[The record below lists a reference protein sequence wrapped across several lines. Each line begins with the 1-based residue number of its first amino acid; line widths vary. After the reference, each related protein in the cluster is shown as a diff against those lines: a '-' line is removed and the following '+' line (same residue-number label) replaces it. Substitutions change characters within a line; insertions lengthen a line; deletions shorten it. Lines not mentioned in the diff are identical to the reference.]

1 MKKRYA
7 ALVLDL
13 LLLLTAAGCAA
24 APGETESTENTEDLV
39 PTVETVTSNGVEC
52 YRTDG
57 VCYPA
62 VFGEPQLTTEEL
74 TALLDGGDTLEM
86 AMTVNTVPDALRLLR
101 LRQQT
106 GEDID
111 NQGAE
116 DTLLRGGTQ
125 PYGWVEALLYL
136 LAGDYED
143 SGRIDLFAPDNYYG
157 LCAVKQDGLYYA
169 FDPFE
174 IRGDSWITFS
184 DMSFA
189 DADVQ
194 KLADTLREKCDYSP
208 FFTKGVYE
216 ISTYTLPDKE
226 AWALEKAFK
235 QREYTDEEIQQLAS
249 AGLTLE
255 EAADKLHYIED
266 AALFLRASGYR
277 VDEDDAYFLQG
288 RYVNFSLNPGCYIGD
303 YGWSWGLPADY
314 TYEYMAGTCRGT
326 SNLMN
331 LLLAGDYEEQG
342 YVLYLGC
349 HIFNYIK
356 QDGYYYF
363 CDFPR
368 SDVISNTGLDYMM
381 YVCQDPLEFT
391 EYYCANIV
399 PGWDD
404 PESDEYLVLMYLY
417 PLDGKDSL
425 PIGDSGAYGYLTG
438 GRTCDLISSEVED
451 TVVILYERD
460 WYHHRFMDVDPDAI
474 PEVCDDLIDG
484 VMHKVNWRTGEV
496 LDG

>member
-7 ALVLDL
+7 VLVLGL
-13 LLLLTAAGCAA
+13 LLLLTAAGCT
-24 APGETESTENTEDLV
+24 APDKAGSGKDLV
-39 PTVETVTSNGVEC
+39 STVETVTSNGVEC

-62 VFGEPQLTTEEL
+62 VFGEPQLTEGEL
-74 TALLDGGDTLEM
+74 TALLDGGDPVEM

-106 GEDID
+106 GEDFD
-111 NQGAE
+111 NQDAE

-125 PYGWVEALLYL
+125 PYGYVRAMLYL
-136 LAGDYED
+136 LAGDYEE
-143 SGRIDLFAPDNYYG
+143 SGRIDLNAPDNYYG
-157 LCAVKQDGLYYA
+157 FCAVKQDGLYYA

-174 IRGDSWITFS
+174 IRGDRWIAFS
-184 DMSFA
+184 DVSFA

-194 KLADTLREKCDYSP
+194 TLADTLRKNCDYSP
-208 FFTKGVYE
+208 FTKGVYE
-216 ISTYTLPDKE
+216 VNTYTLPDKE
-226 AWALEKAFK
+226 TWALEKAFK

-277 VDEDDAYFLQG
+277 IDEDDAYFLQG

-331 LLLAGDYEEQG
+331 RLLAGDYEEQG

-368 SDVISNTGLDYMM
+368 SDVISNTHLDYMM
-381 YVCQDPLEFT
+381 CVCQDPLEFV
-391 EYYCANIV
+391 EYYCTNV
-399 PGWDD
+399 FPGWDD
-404 PESDEYLVLMYLY
+404 PEDDNYLVLMYLY
-417 PLDGKDSL
+417 PRDGKDSL
-425 PIGDSGAYGYLTG
+425 PIGSSGAYDYLTG
-438 GRTCDLISSEVED
+438 GRDCDVISSEVED

-460 WYHHRFMDVDPDAI
+460 WYHHSFMDVDPDAI
-474 PEVCDDLIDG
+474 PDVCYDLIDG

>member
-7 ALVLDL
+7 VLVLGL
-13 LLLLTAAGCAA
+13 LLFLTAAGCT
-24 APGETESTENTEDLV
+24 APDKAGSGKNLI
-39 PTVETVTSNGVEC
+39 PTVKTVTSNGVEC

-57 VCYPA
+57 VCYPTA
-62 VFGEPQLTTEEL
+62 FGEPQLTTAEL
-74 TALLDGGDTLEM
+74 TALLNGGDPVEM
-86 AMTVNTVPDALRLLR
+86 AITVNTVPDALRLLR

-111 NQGAE
+111 NENAE
-116 DTLLRGGTQ
+116 DTLLHGGTQ
-125 PYGWVEALLYL
+125 PYGYVRAMLYL
-136 LAGDYED
+136 LSGDYED

-157 LCAVKQDGLYYA
+157 FCAVKQNGLYYV

-174 IRGDSWITFS
+174 IRGDRWFPLSGEAY
-184 DMSFA
+184 A
-189 DADVQ
+189 DEDVQ
-194 KLADTLREKCDYSP
+194 TLTETLRVNCDYSP
-208 FFTKGVYE
+208 FTEGVYE
-216 ISTYTLPDKE
+216 VNTYTLPDKE
-226 AWALEKAFK
+226 TWALEKAFK

-277 VDEDDAYFLQG
+277 IDEKDAYFLQG
-288 RYVNFSLNPGCYIGD
+288 RYVNFSLNPGCYIDGYD
-303 YGWSWGLPADY
+303 WGWGLPADY
-314 TYEYMAGTCRGT
+314 TYEYMAGTCNGT

-331 LLLAGDYEEQG
+331 RLLAGDYEEQG
-342 YVLYLGC
+342 YVQYMGG

-368 SDVISNTGLDYMM
+368 SDVISNTHLDYMM

-391 EYYCANIV
+391 EYYCTNV
-399 PGWDD
+399 FPGWDD
-404 PESDEYLVLMYLY
+404 PADDNYLVMMYLY
-417 PLDGKDSL
+417 PRDGKDSL
-425 PIGDSGAYGYLTG
+425 PRGHSGAYNYLTG
-438 GRTCDLISSEVED
+438 GRACDLISSEVED

-460 WYHHRFMDVDPDAI
+460 WYHHSFMDVDPDAI
-474 PEVCDDLIDG
+474 PEVCYDLIDG
-484 VMHKVNWRTGEV
+484 VMHRVNWRTGEV

>member
-7 ALVLDL
+7 VLVLGL
-13 LLLLTAAGCAA
+13 LLLLTAVGCTAPDKAGS
-24 APGETESTENTEDLV
+24 GKNLI
-39 PTVETVTSNGVEC
+39 PTAKTVTSNGVEC

-62 VFGEPQLTTEEL
+62 VFGEPQLTEGEL
-74 TALLDGGDTLEM
+74 TALLDGGDPVEM

-101 LRQQT
+101 LLQQT
-106 GEDID
+106 GEDFD
-111 NQGAE
+111 NQDAE
-116 DTLLRGGTQ
+116 DTLLHGGTQ
-125 PYGWVEALLYL
+125 PYGYVRAMLYL
-136 LAGDYED
+136 LAGDYEE
-143 SGRIDLFAPDNYYG
+143 SGRIDLNAPDNYYDF
-157 LCAVKQDGLYYA
+157 CAVKQDGLYYA

-174 IRGDSWITFS
+174 IRGDRWITFS

-194 KLADTLREKCDYSP
+194 TLAETLQVNCDYSP
-208 FFTKGVYE
+208 FTEGVYE
-216 ISTYTLPDKE
+216 VNTYTLPDKE
-226 AWALEKAFK
+226 TWAREKAFK

-288 RYVNFSLNPGCYIGD
+288 RYVNFSLTPGCYIGD

-331 LLLAGDYEEQG
+331 RLLAGDYEEQG

-381 YVCQDPLEFT
+381 DVCQDPLEFT
-391 EYYCANIV
+391 EYYCTNV
-399 PGWDD
+399 FPGWDN
-404 PESDEYLVLMYLY
+404 PEDDNYLVLMYLY
-417 PLDGKDSL
+417 PRDGKDSL
-425 PIGDSGAYGYLTG
+425 PIGSSGAYDYLTG
-438 GRTCDLISSEVED
+438 GRSCDVISSEVED

-460 WYHHRFMDVDPDAI
+460 WYHHSFMDVDPDAI
-474 PEVCDDLIDG
+474 PDVCYDLIDG

>member
-7 ALVLDL
+7 VLVLGL
-13 LLLLTAAGCAA
+13 LLLLTAAGCT
-24 APGETESTENTEDLV
+24 APDKAGSGKNLI
-39 PTVETVTSNGVEC
+39 PTAKTVTSNGVEC

-57 VCYPA
+57 VCYPT
-62 VFGEPQLTTEEL
+62 VFGEPQLTEGEL
-74 TALLDGGDTLEM
+74 TALLDGGDPVEM

-111 NQGAE
+111 NQDAE
-116 DTLLRGGTQ
+116 DTLLHGGTQ
-125 PYGWVEALLYL
+125 PYGYVRAMLYL
-136 LAGDYED
+136 LSDDYED

-157 LCAVKQDGLYYA
+157 FCAVKQNGLYYA

-174 IRGDSWITFS
+174 IRGDRWITFS
-184 DMSFA
+184 D
-189 DADVQ
+189 
-194 KLADTLREKCDYSP
+194 P
-208 FFTKGVYE
+208 FTKGVYE
-216 ISTYTLPDKE
+216 VNTYTLPDME
-226 AWALEKAFK
+226 TWTLEKAFK

-277 VDEDDAYFLQG
+277 IDEKDAYFLQG
-288 RYVNFSLNPGCYIGD
+288 RYVNFNLNPDCFIGGYD
-303 YGWSWGLPADY
+303 WNWGLPADY
-314 TYEYMAGTCRGT
+314 TYEYMAGTSNGT

-331 LLLAGDYEEQG
+331 RLLAGDYEEQG
-342 YVLYLGC
+342 YVQYLGG

-368 SDVISNTGLDYMM
+368 SDVISNTHLDYMM
-381 YVCQDPLEFT
+381 CVCQDPLEFV
-391 EYYCANIV
+391 EYYCTNV
-399 PGWDD
+399 FPGWDD
-404 PESDEYLVLMYLY
+404 PEDDNYLVLMYLY
-417 PLDGKDSL
+417 PRDGKDSL
-425 PIGDSGAYGYLTG
+425 PRGSSGAYNYLTG
-438 GRTCDLISSEVED
+438 GRSCDVISSEVED

-460 WYHHRFMDVDPDAI
+460 WYHHSFMDVDPDAI
-474 PEVCDDLIDG
+474 PEVGDDLIDG
-484 VMHKVNWRTGEV
+484 VMHRVNWRTGEV

>member
-7 ALVLDL
+7 VLVLGL
-13 LLLLTAAGCAA
+13 LLLLTAVGCTAPDKAGS
-24 APGETESTENTEDLV
+24 GKDLV
-39 PTVETVTSNGVEC
+39 STVETVTSNGVEC

-57 VCYPA
+57 VCYPT
-62 VFGEPQLTTEEL
+62 VFGEPQLTEGEL
-74 TALLDGGDTLEM
+74 TALLDGGDPVEM

-106 GEDID
+106 GEDIN
-111 NQGAE
+111 NQDAE
-116 DTLLRGGTQ
+116 ATLLYGSSQ
-125 PYGWVEALLYL
+125 PRGWVEALLYL

-157 LCAVKQDGLYYA
+157 FCAVKQDGLYYA

-174 IRGDSWITFS
+174 IRGDRWIAFS

-194 KLADTLREKCDYSP
+194 TLAKTLQVNCDYSP
-208 FFTKGVYE
+208 FTKGVYE
-216 ISTYTLPDKE
+216 VNTYTLPDKE
-226 AWALEKAFK
+226 TWALEKAFK

-277 VDEDDAYFLQG
+277 IDEDDAYFLQG

-331 LLLAGDYEEQG
+331 RLLAGDYEEQG

-368 SDVISNTGLDYMM
+368 SDVISNTHLDYMM
-381 YVCQDPLEFT
+381 CVCQDPLEFV
-391 EYYCANIV
+391 EYYCTNV
-399 PGWDD
+399 FPGWDD
-404 PESDEYLVLMYLY
+404 PEDDNYLVLMYLY
-417 PLDGKDSL
+417 PRDGKDSL
-425 PIGDSGAYGYLTG
+425 PIGSSGAYDYLTG
-438 GRTCDLISSEVED
+438 GRDCDVISSEVED

-460 WYHHRFMDVDPDAI
+460 WYHHSFMDVDPDAI
-474 PEVCDDLIDG
+474 PDVCYDLIDG

>member
-1 MKKRYA
+1 MKKRYVV
-7 ALVLDL
+7 LVLGL
-13 LLLLTAAGCAA
+13 LLLLTAAGCT
-24 APGETESTENTEDLV
+24 APDKAGSGKNLI
-39 PTVETVTSNGVEC
+39 PTAKTVTSNGVEC

-57 VCYPA
+57 VCYPT
-62 VFGEPQLTTEEL
+62 VFGEPQLTEGEL
-74 TALLDGGDTLEM
+74 TALLNGGDPVEM

-106 GEDID
+106 GEDIN
-111 NQGAE
+111 NQDAE
-116 DTLLRGGTQ
+116 ATLLYGSSQPRG
-125 PYGWVEALLYL
+125 WAEALLYL

-157 LCAVKQDGLYYA
+157 FCAVKQNGLYYA

-174 IRGDSWITFS
+174 IRGDRWITFS

-194 KLADTLREKCDYSP
+194 TLAETLRVNCDYSP
-208 FFTKGVYE
+208 FTEGVYE
-216 ISTYTLPDKE
+216 VNTYTLPDKE
-226 AWALEKAFK
+226 TWALEKAFK

-288 RYVNFSLNPGCYIGD
+288 RYVNFSLTPGCYIGD

-314 TYEYMAGTCRGT
+314 TYKYMAGTCRGT

-331 LLLAGDYEEQG
+331 RLLAGDYEEQG

-368 SDVISNTGLDYMM
+368 SDVISNTHLDYMM
-381 YVCQDPLEFT
+381 DVCQDPLEFT
-391 EYYCANIV
+391 EYYCTNV
-399 PGWDD
+399 FPGWDN
-404 PESDEYLVLMYLY
+404 PEDDNYLVLMYLY
-417 PLDGKDSL
+417 PRDGKDSL
-425 PIGDSGAYGYLTG
+425 PIGSSGAYDYLTG
-438 GRTCDLISSEVED
+438 GRDCDVISSEVED

-460 WYHHRFMDVDPDAI
+460 WYHHSFMDVDPDAI
-474 PEVCDDLIDG
+474 PDVCYDLIDG

>member
-7 ALVLDL
+7 ALVLGL

-24 APGETESTENTEDLV
+24 APDEAESAESGEDLV
-39 PTVETVTSNGVEC
+39 PTVKTVTSNGVEC

-62 VFGEPQLTTEEL
+62 VFGEPQLTGEEL
-74 TALLDGGDTLEM
+74 TALLDGGDPVEM

-101 LRQQT
+101 LRRQT

-111 NQGAE
+111 NQDAE
-116 DTLLRGGTQ
+116 TTLLRGGTQ
-125 PYGWVEALLYL
+125 PYGYAHAMLYL
-136 LAGDYED
+136 LSGDYED

-157 LCAVKQDGLYYA
+157 FCAVKQDGLYYA
-169 FDPFE
+169 FDVLE
-174 IRGDSWITFS
+174 IRGDRWIAFS

-194 KLADTLREKCDYSP
+194 TLAETLRVNCNYSP
-208 FFTKGVYE
+208 FTEGVYKVN
-216 ISTYTLPDKE
+216 TYTLPDKE
-226 AWALEKAFK
+226 AWALEKTFK

-266 AALFLRASGYR
+266 AALFLRASGYH
-277 VDEDDAYFLQG
+277 VDNDDAYFLQG

-303 YGWSWGLPADY
+303 YEWSWGLPADY

-331 LLLAGDYEEQG
+331 RLLAGDYEEQG
-342 YVLYLGC
+342 YVLYLGS

-363 CDFPR
+363 CDFANCE
-368 SDVISNTGLDYMM
+368 IICNNGLDYLM

-391 EYYCANIV
+391 EYYCTNV
-399 PGWDD
+399 FPCWDD

-417 PLDGKDSL
+417 PRDGKDSL
-425 PIGDSGAYGYLTG
+425 PIGSSGAYDYLTG
-438 GRTCDLISSEVED
+438 GRARDMISSEVED

-474 PEVCDDLIDG
+474 PEECYDLIDG

>member
-24 APGETESTENTEDLV
+24 PNEAESGENLV
-39 PTVETVTSNGVEC
+39 PTVKTVKSNGVEC

-62 VFGEPQLTTEEL
+62 VFGEPQLTTAEL

-106 GEDID
+106 GEDFD
-111 NQGAE
+111 NQDAE

-125 PYGWVEALLYL
+125 PYGYAQAMLYL

-143 SGRIDLFAPDNYYG
+143 SGRIDLNAPGNDYG
-157 LCAVKQDGLYYA
+157 LCAVKQNGLYYA

-174 IRGDSWITFS
+174 IRGDRWIAFS
-184 DMSFA
+184 DVSFA
-189 DADVQ
+189 DADAQ
-194 KLADTLREKCDYSP
+194 KLADTLRKTCDYSP
-208 FFTKGVYE
+208 FTEGVYE
-216 ISTYTLPDKE
+216 VNTFTLPDKE
-226 AWALEKAFK
+226 TWALEKAFK

-255 EAADKLHYIED
+255 EAADKLHFIED

-303 YGWSWGLPADY
+303 YGWSWGLPTDY

-331 LLLAGDYEEQG
+331 RLLAGDYEEQG

-368 SDVISNTGLDYMM
+368 SDVISNTHLDYMM
-381 YVCQDPLEFT
+381 CVCQDPLEFV
-391 EYYCANIV
+391 EYYCTNV
-399 PGWDD
+399 FPNWDA
-404 PESDEYLVLMYLY
+404 PEDDNYLVLMYLY

-425 PIGDSGAYGYLTG
+425 PIGSSGAYDYLTG
-438 GRTCDLISSEVED
+438 GRSCDVISSEVED

-460 WYHHRFMDVDPDAI
+460 WYHHSFMDVDPDAI
-474 PEVCDDLIDG
+474 PDVCYDLIDG

>member
-7 ALVLDL
+7 VLVLGL
-13 LLLLTAAGCAA
+13 LLLLTAAGCT
-24 APGETESTENTEDLV
+24 APDKAGSGKDLV
-39 PTVETVTSNGVEC
+39 STVETVTSNGVEC

-62 VFGEPQLTTEEL
+62 VFGEPQLTEGEL
-74 TALLDGGDTLEM
+74 TALLDGGDPVEM

-111 NQGAE
+111 NQDAE
-116 DTLLRGGTQ
+116 DTLLHGGTQ
-125 PYGWVEALLYL
+125 PYGYVRAMLYL
-136 LAGDYED
+136 LSGDYED

-157 LCAVKQDGLYYA
+157 FCAVKQDGLYYA

-174 IRGDSWITFS
+174 IRGDRWIAFS
-184 DMSFA
+184 DVSFA

-194 KLADTLREKCDYSP
+194 TLADTLRKNCDYSP
-208 FFTKGVYE
+208 FTKGVYE
-216 ISTYTLPDKE
+216 VNTFTLPDKE
-226 AWALEKAFK
+226 TWAREKAFK

-331 LLLAGDYEEQG
+331 RLLAGDYEEQG

-368 SDVISNTGLDYMM
+368 SDVISNTHLDYMM
-381 YVCQDPLEFT
+381 CVCQDPLEFV
-391 EYYCANIV
+391 EYYCTNV
-399 PGWDD
+399 FPGWDD
-404 PESDEYLVLMYLY
+404 PEDDNYLVLMYLY
-417 PLDGKDSL
+417 PRDGKDSL
-425 PIGDSGAYGYLTG
+425 PIGSSGAYDYLTG
-438 GRTCDLISSEVED
+438 GRDCDVISSEVED

-460 WYHHRFMDVDPDAI
+460 WYHHSFMDVDPDAI
-474 PEVCDDLIDG
+474 PDVCYDLIDG

>member
-1 MKKRYA
+1 MKKRYVV
-7 ALVLDL
+7 LVLGL
-13 LLLLTAAGCAA
+13 LLLLTAVGCTAPDKAGS
-24 APGETESTENTEDLV
+24 GKDLV
-39 PTVETVTSNGVEC
+39 STVETVTSNGVEC

-57 VCYPA
+57 VCYPT
-62 VFGEPQLTTEEL
+62 VFGEPRLTTAEL

-106 GEDID
+106 GEDIN
-111 NQGAE
+111 NQDAE
-116 DTLLRGGTQ
+116 ATLLYGSSQ
-125 PYGWVEALLYL
+125 PRGWVEALLYL

-157 LCAVKQDGLYYA
+157 FCAVKQNGLYYA

-174 IRGDSWITFS
+174 IRGDRWITFS

-194 KLADTLREKCDYSP
+194 TLADTLRKNCDYSP
-208 FFTKGVYE
+208 FTKGVYE
-216 ISTYTLPDKE
+216 VNTYTLPDME
-226 AWALEKAFK
+226 TWTLEKAFK

-288 RYVNFSLNPGCYIGD
+288 RYVNFSLTPGCYIGD

-331 LLLAGDYEEQG
+331 RLLAGDYEEQG

-368 SDVISNTGLDYMM
+368 SDVISNTHLDYMM
-381 YVCQDPLEFT
+381 DVCQDPLEFT
-391 EYYCANIV
+391 EYYCTNV
-399 PGWDD
+399 FPGWDN
-404 PESDEYLVLMYLY
+404 PEDDNYLVLMYLY
-417 PLDGKDSL
+417 PRDGKDSL
-425 PIGDSGAYGYLTG
+425 PIGSSGAYDYLTG
-438 GRTCDLISSEVED
+438 GRDCDVISSEVED

-460 WYHHRFMDVDPDAI
+460 WYHHSFMDVDPDAI
-474 PEVCDDLIDG
+474 PDVCYDLIDG

>member
-1 MKKRYA
+1 MKKRYVV
-7 ALVLDL
+7 LVLGL
-13 LLLLTAAGCAA
+13 LLLLTAVGCTAPDKAGS
-24 APGETESTENTEDLV
+24 GKDLV
-39 PTVETVTSNGVEC
+39 STVETVTSNGVEC

-62 VFGEPQLTTEEL
+62 VFGEPQLTEGEL
-74 TALLDGGDTLEM
+74 TALLDGGDPVEM

-106 GEDID
+106 GEDIN
-111 NQGAE
+111 NQDAE
-116 DTLLRGGTQ
+116 ATLLYGSSQ
-125 PYGWVEALLYL
+125 PRGWVEALLYL

-157 LCAVKQDGLYYA
+157 FCAVKQNGLYYA

-174 IRGDSWITFS
+174 IRGDRWITFS

-194 KLADTLREKCDYSP
+194 TLADTLRKNCDYSP
-208 FFTKGVYE
+208 FTKGVYE
-216 ISTYTLPDKE
+216 VNTYTLPDME
-226 AWALEKAFK
+226 TWTLEKAFK

-288 RYVNFSLNPGCYIGD
+288 RYVNFSLTPGCYIGD

-331 LLLAGDYEEQG
+331 RLLAGDYEEQG

-368 SDVISNTGLDYMM
+368 SDVISNTHLDYMM
-381 YVCQDPLEFT
+381 DVCQDPLEFT
-391 EYYCANIV
+391 EYYCTNV
-399 PGWDD
+399 FPGWDN
-404 PESDEYLVLMYLY
+404 PEDDNYLVLMYLY
-417 PLDGKDSL
+417 PRDGKDSL
-425 PIGDSGAYGYLTG
+425 PIGSSGAYDYLTG
-438 GRTCDLISSEVED
+438 GRDCDVISSEVED

-460 WYHHRFMDVDPDAI
+460 WYHHSFMDVDPDAI
-474 PEVCDDLIDG
+474 PDVCYDLIDG

>member
-7 ALVLDL
+7 VLVLGL
-13 LLLLTAAGCAA
+13 LLLLTAVGCTAPDKAGS
-24 APGETESTENTEDLV
+24 GKDLV
-39 PTVETVTSNGVEC
+39 STVETVTSNGVEC

-62 VFGEPQLTTEEL
+62 VFGEPQLTEGEL
-74 TALLDGGDTLEM
+74 TALLDGGDPVEM

-106 GEDID
+106 GEDFD
-111 NQGAE
+111 NQDAE

-125 PYGWVEALLYL
+125 PYGYVRAMLYL
-136 LAGDYED
+136 LAGDYEE
-143 SGRIDLFAPDNYYG
+143 SGRIDLNAPDNYYG
-157 LCAVKQDGLYYA
+157 FCAVKQDGLYYA

-174 IRGDSWITFS
+174 IRGDRWIAFS
-184 DMSFA
+184 DVSFA

-194 KLADTLREKCDYSP
+194 TLADTLRKNCDYSP
-208 FFTKGVYE
+208 FTKGVYE
-216 ISTYTLPDKE
+216 VNTFTLPDKE
-226 AWALEKAFK
+226 AWAREKAFK

-331 LLLAGDYEEQG
+331 RLLAGDYEEQG

-368 SDVISNTGLDYMM
+368 SDVISNTHLDYMM
-381 YVCQDPLEFT
+381 CVCQDPLEFV
-391 EYYCANIV
+391 EYYCTNV
-399 PGWDD
+399 FPGWDD
-404 PESDEYLVLMYLY
+404 PEDDNYLVLMYLY
-417 PLDGKDSL
+417 PRDGKDSL
-425 PIGDSGAYGYLTG
+425 PIGSSGAYDYLTG
-438 GRTCDLISSEVED
+438 GRDCDVISSEVED

-460 WYHHRFMDVDPDAI
+460 WYHHSFMDVDPDAI
-474 PEVCDDLIDG
+474 PDVCYDLIDG

>member
-7 ALVLDL
+7 VLVLGL
-13 LLLLTAAGCAA
+13 LLLLTAAGCS
-24 APGETESTENTEDLV
+24 APDKAGSGKSLI
-39 PTVETVTSNGVEC
+39 PTVKTVTSNGVKC
-52 YRTDG
+52 YRTGG
-57 VCYPA
+57 VCYPT
-62 VFGEPQLTTEEL
+62 VFGEPQLTEGEL
-74 TALLDGGDTLEM
+74 TALLDGGDPVEM

-101 LRQQT
+101 LRQKT

-111 NQGAE
+111 NQDAE
-116 DTLLRGGTQ
+116 DTLLHGGTQ
-125 PYGWVEALLYL
+125 PYGYVRAMLYL
-136 LAGDYED
+136 LSGDYED

-157 LCAVKQDGLYYA
+157 FCAVKQNGLYYA

-174 IRGDSWITFS
+174 IRGDRWIAFS

-189 DADVQ
+189 DEDVQ

-208 FFTKGVYE
+208 FTEGVYE
-216 ISTYTLPDKE
+216 VNTFTLPDME
-226 AWALEKAFK
+226 TWTLEKAFK

-277 VDEDDAYFLQG
+277 IDEKDPYFLQG
-288 RYVNFSLNPGCYIGD
+288 RYVNFSLNPGCYIGG
-303 YGWSWGLPADY
+303 YGWDWGLPADY
-314 TYEYMAGTCRGT
+314 TYEYMAGTCNGT

-331 LLLAGDYEEQG
+331 RLLAGDYEEQG
-342 YVLYLGC
+342 YVLYLGG

-356 QDGYYYF
+356 QGGYYYF

-368 SDVISNTGLDYMM
+368 SDVISNTHLDYMM
-381 YVCQDPLEFT
+381 CVCQDPLEFV
-391 EYYCANIV
+391 EYYCTNV
-399 PGWDD
+399 FPGWDD
-404 PESDEYLVLMYLY
+404 PEDDNYLVLMYLY
-417 PLDGKDSL
+417 PRDGKDSL
-425 PIGDSGAYGYLTG
+425 PRGSSGAYDYLTG
-438 GRTCDLISSEVED
+438 GRSCDVISSEVED

-460 WYHHRFMDVDPDAI
+460 WYHHSFMDIDPDAI
-474 PEVCDDLIDG
+474 PDVCYDLIDG

-496 LDG
+496 LDS

>member
-7 ALVLDL
+7 ALVLGL

-24 APGETESTENTEDLV
+24 APDEAESTENGEDLV

-62 VFGEPQLTTEEL
+62 VFGEPQLTEEEL

-111 NQGAE
+111 NQGAK
-116 DTLLRGGTQ
+116 DTLLHGGTQ
-125 PYGWVEALLYL
+125 PYGYAQAMLYL